1 MIGLSARK
9 AGDLVGRCAQL
20 AALLE
25 VSAYPKPGN
34 VHRTRDFLGTRY
46 EHFLA
51 GSVALSPSMSLLA
64 EMGYRVSEGRFSWD
78 KVGLGEGILSAV
90 DESLRWQSGGN
101 VNLGIAL
108 LFAPL
113 SAAAGYSL
121 SDFKVESSRLR
132 EAVREATQ
140 ATTSEDAVAVYRA
153 IGRSMTGR
161 VLGRVDELDVGDKSS
176 LDRIRRDGI
185 TLIDVFRMSARRD
198 SISREW
204 ATGFEITFT
213 QGYPYLAQRV
223 CEKDPNVAIVDT
235 FLQLLSVEPD
245 SLIVRKSGLEEATS
259 VSGKAKEIIEEGGLG
274 SEKGR
279 AKAKALDEELQKA
292 GGALN
297 PGTTADLT
305 ASSIFVLLLTGWRL

>member
-1 MIGLSARK
+1 MIGLSARE

-34 VHRTRDFLGTRY
+34 VHRTRDFPGTRY

-51 GSVALSPSMSLLA
+51 GSVALSPSMNLLA
-64 EMGYRVSEGRFSWD
+64 EKGYRVSEGRISWD
-78 KVGLGEGILSAV
+78 KVRLGEGILHAV

-108 LFAPL
+108 LFAPI
-113 SAAAGYSL
+113 SSAAGYSL
-121 SDFKVESSRLR
+121 SVLKVEPSMLREALR
-132 EAVREATQ
+132 EAVQ
-140 ATTSEDAVAVYRA
+140 ATTPEDTVAVYRA

-161 VLGRVDELDVGDKSS
+161 VLGRVEELDVGDEYS
-176 LDRIRRDGI
+176 LKRIRGEGI
-185 TLIDVFRMSARRD
+185 TLIEVFRRSAGRD

-204 ATGFEITFT
+204 STGFEITFT
-213 QGYPYLAQRV
+213 KGYPYLAQRV
-223 CEKDPNVAIVDT
+223 GENNLNTAIVDT
-235 FLQLLSVEPD
+235 FLYLLSEEPD
-245 SLIVRKSGLEEATS
+245 SLIARKSGVEAARR
-259 VSGKAKEIIEEGGLG
+259 VSAKAKQIIREGGLG

-279 AKAKALDEELQKA
+279 AMAEALDEELQKA
-292 GGALN
+292 DGALN

-305 ASSIFVLLLTGWRL
+305 ASSILVLLLTGWRP